1 MGWIEAVKRI
11 ATDPS
16 VKVICPVCQ
25 KVYLKVRDIPNENNP
40 SEVQRQMLCDK
51 CGAFNALR
59 LTKQPLDRD
68 NQGSFYLF
76 RC

>member
-1 MGWIEAVKRI
+1 MSNKTVMRWIEAGKSI

-16 VKVICPVCQ
+16 IKILCPVCQ

-40 SEVQRQMLCDK
+40 SEVERQMLCDK

-59 LTKQPLDRD
+59 LTK
-68 NQGSFYLF
+68 
-76 RC
+76 